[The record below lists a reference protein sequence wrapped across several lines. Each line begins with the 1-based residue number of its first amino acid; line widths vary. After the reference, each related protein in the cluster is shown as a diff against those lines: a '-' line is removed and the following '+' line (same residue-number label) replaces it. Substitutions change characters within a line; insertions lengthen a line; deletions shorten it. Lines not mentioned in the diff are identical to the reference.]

1 MKNKYS
7 GQGQSSDER
16 GSVAGSWQLSQDEA
30 KELERRQQVLQ
41 GLNELNQS
49 DPGGARAIPDI
60 VFHNISSSRQRQL
73 AEEYPARD
81 GQSASKGHLDYVG
94 AIKEGLNDDEFATLE
109 NSFHAYVNLPA
120 ELQQKWQSDLRAS
133 KPDRDEYKSRK
144 EYERVY
150 ATWTAE
156 GLCSLNKL
164 AKEAQAAGY
173 QHSESKRQPT
183 VGPKTNPESKQQ
195 DVESQ
200 SQSESKSKGEFQSQ
214 QQKSEQEQKS
224 KQEQPKPKQ
233 EQPKP
238 KQEQPKPPAGSGG
251 EGEEQSGATGEKQP
265 EDDRQRLLRELHELG
280 KQSDVD
286 KNQLVNVILGDNLSV
301 DRQEQLYERHGRQRI
316 AIEEQEDGSGA
327 KLHHEIIPGQ
337 RSVNHG
343 RAIMDSK
350 SGYSDEEVRHAL
362 RIVDDF
368 NKLSDQ
374 EKKSLIELASESAPV
389 QGSEQSG
396 KSYAKDR
403 QEWAST
409 VAELIREKAGDMP
422 NSADEKKNWDSIEN
436 RRAVVERI
444 TMLGDKESAVVQEAM
459 AESVHR
465 ESFLASLAILE
476 SDDKTRASLEKR
488 WEELDDDL
496 ERTLNIR
503 GKFSDSD
510 TSAIFKVIS
519 NFNYE
524 QMDELDKLVDEVT
537 TLAEK
542 DPQGME
548 RLCSDVTQLG
558 NELSKKVGKIVLS
571 DSLSNKE
578 QCERAADLVGNFHS
592 SIITQAREAAEAV
605 TCESKP
611 KQPSATSQPGPTS
624 QPSSEANPQSKQKS
638 RQESKQE
645 QPESPTGG
653 EKGRDTIEDRRE
665 MAERLRTLDGESKK
679 LIGLSMHDFGREA
692 ESDKNG
698 AQRMVMPSAESIVD
712 KLSETVDDLKPEQV
726 SELNHLIDEV
736 ATLKTE
742 DPQKLT
748 ELAKKA
754 QQEFD
759 EVAHDVDNWSM
770 YHERTHD
777 IYTEDMEEHI
787 KKRFRNYLKAGL
799 RGEFISASW
808 RLPVHPPSGSSESPS
823 EGGLAGKK
831 EISSETNPDP
841 KQQGVEP
848 KSQPQSQ
855 PQSEPKSKGEFQ
867 SQQQKSEQEQPK
879 PPTGGEGEG
888 EERHSA
894 EGEKQPED
902 DRQRL
907 AGRLVD
913 LGKEGRYS
921 SADLVRIAIM
931 TRLSVSEE
939 DQLYGGKSGFGY
951 QKVNIVKD
959 DTDSEPGVRYKVI
972 PGDEKISDRV
982 FSSEKGYSDEL
993 IDLGLK
999 ITDDLDKI
1007 PQKEGESIAKVML
1020 QYCPYRKKGQS
1031 VEDYDKERER
1041 WSTWAINDI
1050 SKRAK
1055 EIGSGKREEEISPEG
1070 IASFREYV
1078 SDYIQEKILPK
1089 TPNSELLIHG
1099 FFYSLGAK
1107 RLEELMRKHSSVS
1120 GNSFDTMVRAI
1131 KDYDGLDSREC
1142 YKLKDFVDD
1151 LDTLRG
1157 GVDSQGGNELKQ
1169 DDEVE
1174 QRRNAEAMKVIQ
1186 SDVFAEGMRKIGE
1199 LQGANASPDEID
1211 RAMIDFGGEI
1221 QGLVHRRASR
1231 VELLNKYQRSS
1242 EDARRIANNLT
1253 FNELVGHYDEETHRW
1268 QPDIDNALTGKLNEE
1283 RIDLLTDDEVKSY
1296 RKNLT
1301 LVNSLSKFSMGK
1313 LVEFDKKLADLKGGV
1328 VPPEVK
1334 ETLQRYRPLLTAPN
1348 KDAAFYREP
1357 DTPEE
1362 VQAINQARTTIY
1374 QMELDKVNELA
1385 ENDKKMGDRLKLC
1398 DTYRKS
1404 TAAVREA
1411 VNCLVNRDK
1420 FDRYDE
1426 DTGMER
1432 GEELEN
1438 KVDKKPGETLYD
1450 ALMRMENVSLLTDD
1464 EIESYRRHLEATKEL
1479 SKDSLDR
1486 LIEISNNPE
1495 SFDDSL
1501 VPPDIKEALKDYED
1515 IEPETDEEIQ
1525 AYNQAQAKLHQI
1537 MMNQIGELMKVD
1549 ARVEKTRGLRGEY
1562 YRYDN
1567 HVHGAVDILAE
1578 EGIFDRYDE
1587 LSGRERGG
1595 ELEKD
1600 TGGKERKEYLSDIL
1614 MEKDNIRFL
1623 TDDEIDVYRNN
1634 LDLVK
1639 NLSTEHLE
1647 ELADFYNSFDDP
1659 DGPVSPDV
1667 KEILKKDDGVDRP
1680 ETPEEIRAY
1689 NQAREKLYQ
1698 MLLEKANSLRATE
1711 EEDRAKGMELA
1722 RKLFGR
1728 DINPLARQLVVGE
1741 LVMKSMSKERYQTLV
1756 DAFGQGESEY
1766 GVPQISFVKFM
1777 LRQDKSNEDKTD
1789 GRGMN
1794 QEEYA
1799 YTSEMLELASK
1810 LSEKQL
1816 KQLVESEDVSKTAI
1830 NGNNS
1835 EDESFWELRQQY
1847 SKDLE
1852 QKIRQMVETEE
1863 NDPMLSMVG
1872 VDRSRIVE
1880 MKAYIDAKRKLD
1892 EEMTFKPENFAAKDL
1907 NAEGKPKL
1915 LARLRHAVV
1924 ARFWKGKV
1932 MRNYYE
1938 YKYRKE
1944 LKEQYSKDFTHTLG
1958 AETDGSSMSS
1968 AETEQALIWRMTQ
1981 DSDFFT
1987 KTLGE
1992 KREQLSPDSEAYK
2005 RMYQAVK
2012 TFVEN
2017 GDEAAFTEESQRIN
2031 HDLMGNEGAPVL
2043 DNYLTSAIYI
2053 KGLVDHDRSFDD
2065 VMKGFKMYRGVSA
2078 EGVNSGHHERAI
2090 DKLVAK
2096 FERRNADNKLSWIPP
2111 EWVAGAAGIAGWL
2124 GGAIARN
2131 RAVQAFS
2138 FGGSAALAGAMASAK
2153 ESERFKIDRADL
2165 ARRLAEGGKVDE
2177 DNDYETKLAET
2188 LPEMRTAES
2197 YMNAID
2203 LAIASGDIDQIR
2215 QALADVVVARE
2226 VGRNEGIDLID
2237 YYSGGGDAEATKN
2250 ELMSRQFDLEVAYI
2264 NANSDPDLTL
2274 QKFKSRLIDGLNVAS
2289 HAYSARFRT
2298 VEGDLFQQSNLSED
2312 IQEQIN
2318 EVYAAQEARDKIA
2331 DKFRR
2336 KRMGAEFTK
2345 TAARTLAVSIGAQ
2358 EIAAFFRS
2366 DLQGALEHAFGHDD
2380 APGTT
2385 RTLLGGLLPTPN
2397 GNAVNEAVTG
2407 GARPEKQFYREDEI
2421 NHEQIKQW
2429 QAEGYKVDKHFDYE
2443 PHGGQ
2448 GTVSAEEAVRD
2459 NATVHRSGWADNLIE
2474 RIDGN
2479 ELAGHHTDIATQ
2491 YAFQPSGG
2499 ATGMG
2504 FTISRSEIFDAGQD
2518 GQVELWLSPT
2528 RGTQANPFKIVGHV
2542 VDNQIVFDA
2551 EPGSEAAEMLANKS
2565 YAFAEVVHAKSG
2577 FVMST
2582 EVGSGT
2588 ATSFAHQ
2595 AVEYVREQTG
2605 WDVIPPVDQIVSPV
2619 PIGTPDVE
2627 IPVPVPPIFRQARN
2641 VRRGLSTNEELRQ
2654 VDATEAE
2661 SGTGHKL
2668 RDLLSR
2674 EQMKAQADRQWLKRR
2689 LDYLQQNDK
2698 YGAGLLES
2706 VMVNSL
2712 PGKLIEQL
2720 PGASQK
2726 ISFRPSKTESNP
2738 AKVIP
2743 GEIVVPTENA
2753 ILSNEGYPPET
2764 IAMGLSIAR
2773 SLHKLNKSREGKLKQ
2788 ILRDQPKKG
2797 EWLPDVEDNSHE
2809 SNEDFEKRRMKW
2821 AADTTDEIAN
2831 LASPKSQHKHNFW
2844 KKYYELRHEMQIA
2857 MAGPWYDERVLG
2869 NRLSVSVLSD
2879 VVNRALLAY
2888 YRDLGEDKEPD
2899 FNNFVDKFNRG
2910 DYTDGEPPRYF
2921 SEIAPF
2927 HNALIHKLWENGE
2940 EPSWLDLIFS
2950 TPPSPG
2956 QLL

>member
-1 MKNKYS
+1 MKSKHSRLERKYKHYHIPAE
-7 GQGQSSDER
+7 G
-16 GSVAGSWQLSQDEA
+16 WQLSQDEN
-30 KELERRQQVLQ
+30 KELERRQQVLL
-41 GLNELNQS
+41 GLSELNQS

-94 AIKEGLNDDEFATLE
+94 AIKEGLNDEEFANLE
-109 NSFHAYVNLPA
+109 NSFHAYISLPA

-133 KPDRDEYKSRK
+133 KPDSDEYKSRK
-144 EYERVY
+144 EYERAHTV
-150 ATWTAE
+150 WTAE

-164 AKEAQAAGY
+164 AEEAQAAGY
-173 QHSESKRQPT
+173 QRSESK
-183 VGPKTNPESKQQ
+183 PKPEVIPDELAPWVAAVLPKPAVKPEVIPEPKQQ
-195 DVESQ
+195 GVEAQ
-200 SQSESKSKGEFQSQ
+200 PQ
-214 QQKSEQEQKS
+214 QQK
-224 KQEQPKPKQ
+224 P
-233 EQPKP
+233 
-238 KQEQPKPPAGSGG
+238 
-251 EGEEQSGATGEKQP
+251 
-265 EDDRQRLLRELHELG
+265 
-280 KQSDVD
+280 
-286 KNQLVNVILGDNLSV
+286 VI
-301 DRQEQLYERHGRQRI
+301 
-316 AIEEQEDGSGA
+316 
-327 KLHHEIIPGQ
+327 
-337 RSVNHG
+337 
-343 RAIMDSK
+343 
-350 SGYSDEEVRHAL
+350 
-362 RIVDDF
+362 
-368 NKLSDQ
+368 Q
-374 EKKSLIELASESAPV
+374 EKAEDKPNPV
-389 QGSEQSG
+389 
-396 KSYAKDR
+396 
-403 QEWAST
+403 
-409 VAELIREKAGDMP
+409 
-422 NSADEKKNWDSIEN
+422 DEKNWDNIEN
-436 RRAVVERI
+436 RLAAARRI
-444 TMLGDKESAVVQEAM
+444 AMLGDDESAVVKEAM
-459 AESVHR
+459 AESVQR
-465 ESFLASLAILE
+465 EVFLAHLAILE
-476 SDDKTRASLEKR
+476 SDDKASPSLVER
-488 WEELDDDL
+488 WKELGDDL
-496 ERTLNIR
+496 KRTRNIED
-503 GKFSDSD
+503 KFSDSD
-510 TSAIFKVIS
+510 TSTIFKVIS
-519 NFNYE
+519 NLSYE
-524 QMDELDKLVDEVT
+524 QMDELDKLVDEVAI
-537 TLAEK
+537 LAEK
-542 DPQGME
+542 NPQGMK
-548 RLCSDVTQLG
+548 RLRDDVTERRNKLTK
-558 NELSKKVGKIVLS
+558 EVDEIRFS
-571 DSLSNKE
+571 DSLNLNLEE
-578 QCERAADLVGNFHS
+578 QLKREADLAGNFHS
-592 SIITQAREAAEAV
+592 SIIAQTREAREAAEAV
-605 TCESKP
+605 TKSRGEGQGN
-611 KQPSATSQPGPTS
+611 KQSSATSQSELAPQPRPKVN
-624 QPSSEANPQSKQKS
+624 PSSGQKL
-638 RQESKQE
+638 EKE
-645 QPESPTGG
+645 QPE
-653 EKGRDTIEDRRE
+653 
-665 MAERLRTLDGESKK
+665 
-679 LIGLSMHDFGREA
+679 
-692 ESDKNG
+692 
-698 AQRMVMPSAESIVD
+698 
-712 KLSETVDDLKPEQV
+712 
-726 SELNHLIDEV
+726 
-736 ATLKTE
+736 
-742 DPQKLT
+742 
-748 ELAKKA
+748 
-754 QQEFD
+754 
-759 EVAHDVDNWSM
+759 
-770 YHERTHD
+770 
-777 IYTEDMEEHI
+777 
-787 KKRFRNYLKAGL
+787 
-799 RGEFISASW
+799 
-808 RLPVHPPSGSSESPS
+808 
-823 EGGLAGKK
+823 
-831 EISSETNPDP
+831 
-841 KQQGVEP
+841 
-848 KSQPQSQ
+848 
-855 PQSEPKSKGEFQ
+855 
-867 SQQQKSEQEQPK
+867 

-894 EGEKQPED
+894 EGGKQPED

-907 AGRLVD
+907 ADRLVD

-931 TRLSVSEE
+931 TRLSVGEE
-939 DQLYGGKSGFGY
+939 DQLYEGKSGFGY
-951 QKVNIVKD
+951 QKVSIVKD
-959 DTDSEPGVRYKVI
+959 DTGSESGVRYKVI

-993 IDLGLK
+993 INLGLK

-1007 PQKEGESIAKVML
+1007 PQREGESIAKVML

-1055 EIGSGKREEEISPEG
+1055 EIESGKREEEISPEG

-1078 SDYIQEKILPK
+1078 SDYIQDKILPK

-1221 QGLVHRRASR
+1221 QGLVHQRASR

-1501 VPPDIKEALKDYED
+1501 VPSDVKEALKDYED

-1562 YRYDN
+1562 YRSDGD
-1567 HVHGAVDILAE
+1567 VQDVVDLLAE
-1578 EGIFDRYDE
+1578 RKIFDRYNESNGKYRGEE
-1587 LSGRERGG
+1587 LG
-1595 ELEKD
+1595 ENEQGE
-1600 TGGKERKEYLSDIL
+1600 TLSDAL
-1614 MEKDNIRFL
+1614 MRKDNICFL
-1623 TDDEIDVYRNN
+1623 TDDEVDIYCKHF
-1634 LDLVK
+1634 DLVR
-1639 NLSTEHLE
+1639 NLSANHLK
-1647 ELADFYNSFDDP
+1647 ELMDLDDSLLDDP
-1659 DGPVSPDV
+1659 DNDVVPPDV
-1667 KEILKKDDGVDRP
+1667 KDVLAKYKDAAPD
-1680 ETPEEIRAY
+1680 TPEGIQAY
-1689 NQAREKLYQ
+1689 NQAQEKLYQ
-1698 MLLEKANSLRATE
+1698 ILLERADSMRASEEADQARGVELRQ
-1711 EEDRAKGMELA
+1711 
-1722 RKLFGR
+1722 KLFNK
-1728 DINPLARQLVVGE
+1728 DVNPQIRRLVIGE
-1741 LVMKSMSKERYQTLV
+1741 LMMKSMSKERYEEFAE
-1756 DAFGQGESEY
+1756 AFGVGESEY
-1766 GVPQISFVKFM
+1766 GEPQFNIIKFM
-1777 LRQDKSNEDKTD
+1777 LRQSVSKANPDKTD
-1789 GRGMN
+1789 DRGMSL
-1794 QEEYA
+1794 EEYNYA
-1799 YTSEMLELASK
+1799 SEMLELASQ
-1810 LSEKQL
+1810 LSDSQL
-1816 KQLVESEDVSKTAI
+1816 KQLVESDEADKTRI
-1830 NGNNS
+1830 SNGRRDS
-1835 EDESFWELRQQY
+1835 EEFWKSRQQY

-1872 VDRSRIVE
+1872 VDRGRIVE

-1915 LARLRHAVV
+1915 LAKLRHAVV

-2017 GDEAAFTEESQRIN
+2017 GDEAAFTEESRRIN

-2264 NANSDPDLTL
+2264 NANPDPDLTL

-2312 IQEQIN
+2312 VQEQIN

-2336 KRMGAEFTK
+2336 KRMGAEFAK

-2385 RTLLGGLLPTPN
+2385 RTLLGGFLPTPN
-2397 GNAVNEAVTG
+2397 GNAANEVMAS
-2407 GARPEKQFYREDEI
+2407 GARPEKQFYREDET

-2448 GTVSAEEAVRD
+2448 GTVSAEEAVR
-2459 NATVHRSGWADNLIE
+2459 NNVTVHRSGWADNLTE

-2504 FTISRSEIFDAGQD
+2504 FAISRSEIFDAGQD

-2528 RGTQANPFKIVGHV
+2528 RGTQANPFKIIGHV

-2588 ATSFAHQ
+2588 ATSFVHQ

-2605 WDVIPPVDQIVSPV
+2605 WDVIPPVDQIVSPAPV
-2619 PIGTPDVE
+2619 GTPDVE
-2627 IPVPVPPIFRQARN
+2627 IPVPVPPIFRQAHDARQ
-2641 VRRGLSTNEELRQ
+2641 GLSTDEKLRQ
-2654 VDATEAE
+2654 VDATETE

-2726 ISFRPSKTESNP
+2726 VSFRPSKTEGNP

-2743 GEIVVPTENA
+2743 GEIVVPTEDA

-2773 SLHKLNKSREGKLKQ
+2773 SLRKLNKISDDDREGKLKQ

-2809 SNEDFEKRRMKW
+2809 SDEDFEKRRMKW
-2821 AADTTDEIAN
+2821 AADATDKIAS
-2831 LASPKSQHKHNFW
+2831 LASPKRQHKHNFW
-2844 KKYYELRHEMQIA
+2844 KKYYELKHEMQIA
-2857 MAGPWYDERVLG
+2857 MTGPWYDERVLG
-2869 NRLSVSVLSD
+2869 NRLSVYAFNSMVSQ
-2879 VVNRALLAY
+2879 ALLAY
-2888 YRDLGEDKEPD
+2888 YRDLGEDEEPD
-2899 FNNFVDKFNRG
+2899 LNDFVDKFNDG
-2910 DYTDGEPPRYF
+2910 DYTDGELPEYF
-2921 SEIAPF
+2921 DEVRPF
-2927 HNALIHKLWENGE
+2927 YNALIHKRWQNGE
-2940 EPSWLDLIFS
+2940 EPKLFDLFIS
-2950 TPPSPG
+2950 TPPPQG
-2956 QLL
+2956 